1 MKVQTTGRILLHS
14 LFRRRKIIAGL
25 ALSILG
31 TIFLGSL
38 LWPPSYVA
46 LCSVI
51 IQGRNYENLLLS
63 EPRQGG
69 QSTVL
74 MNPKEEVNSEIE
86 IIRSRPV
93 LERVVE
99 SLKLH
104 ARKDARDEGLGE
116 FVRRAIR
123 SALRPARSLLIK
135 KGLVR
140 ERSEQG
146 AFEAAVARLGQKLKI
161 EPAIDSQ
168 IVRII
173 YRDSDPVL
181 ASQVVNKVAE
191 EYLHQHLVINLKRAE
206 GSFYAEQIKTVQG
219 ELTALQDQL
228 EKMKSREGIISFS
241 EQSKALLKKLESF
254 DVARATVQ
262 KEIISRRSKVE
273 RTREL
278 LRSNPDILI
287 PLPEIAK
294 DPQIEDLENK
304 LVNLRFQLEALRKR
318 YTEGSR
324 PVVTARE
331 QVAEIQ
337 AQIRD
342 QVSRFL
348 DREMAELRKLQ
359 AEEQALTQTINAL
372 NAEIKRLPATEL
384 ALSNLEKQIEVKQ
397 AGLTGLWKRHQDSS
411 VAQATDFRLE
421 NVKIV
426 SRASVPLKPATPNLF
441 LNMSLG
447 LILALVV
454 GFSAAFFVEYWDDSL
469 KVPEDVEQHLGLPVF
484 ASIPEL

>member
-1 MKVQTTGRILLHS
+1 MKVNTTGRILFHS
-14 LFRRRKIIAGL
+14 LFRRWKMIAGL
-25 ALSILG
+25 GLSIMG
-31 TIFLGSL
+31 TILIGSL
-38 LWPPSYVA
+38 LWSPSYIA

-51 IQGRNYENLLLS
+51 IQGRNYENLLLP
-63 EPRQGG
+63 ELRQGG
-69 QSTVL
+69 QATVFV
-74 MNPKEEVNSEIE
+74 NRKEEINSEIE

-99 SLKLH
+99 SLRLH

-123 SALRPARSLLIK
+123 SALKPARNLLIR
-135 KGLVR
+135 KGLAR
-140 ERSEQG
+140 ERSEQD
-146 AFEAAVARLGQKLKI
+146 AFEAAVIRLSQRLKV
-161 EPAIDSQ
+161 EPATDSQ

-173 YRDSDPVL
+173 YRDPDPVM

-191 EYLHQHLVINLKRAE
+191 EYLDQHLTINLKRAE

-228 EKMKSREGIISFS
+228 EKMKNREGIISFS
-241 EQSKALLKKLESF
+241 EQSRALLKKLEGF

-262 KEIISRRSKVE
+262 KEIISKRSKVE
-273 RTREL
+273 KIREL
-278 LRSNPDILI
+278 LRSNPDLLI

-294 DPQIEDLENK
+294 DPQIEDLENE

-324 PVVTARE
+324 QVVTARE
-331 QVAEIQ
+331 QVAETR

-348 DREMAELRKLQ
+348 DREMAELRKLE

-372 NAEIKRLPATEL
+372 NADIRRLPATEL

-397 AGLTGLWKRHQDSS
+397 AGLTVLWKRHQDSS

-426 SRASVPLKPATPNLF
+426 SRASIPLRPATPNLP

-469 KVPEDVEQHLGLPVF
+469 KVPEDVERYLGLQVF

>member
-1 MKVQTTGRILLHS
+1 
-14 LFRRRKIIAGL
+14 
-25 ALSILG
+25 
-31 TIFLGSL
+31 
-38 LWPPSYVA
+38 VA
-46 LCSVI
+46 ISSVI
-51 IQGRNYENLLLS
+51 IHGRNYENRLFP
-63 EPRQGG
+63 EQRQGG
-69 QSTVL
+69 QATVF
-74 MNPKEEVNSEIE
+74 MNPKEEINSEIE

-99 SLKLH
+99 ALKLH
-104 ARKDARDEGLGE
+104 ARKDARDVGLGE
-116 FVRRAIR
+116 FIRRGVR
-123 SALRPARSLLIK
+123 SALKPARSLLMK

-140 ERSEQG
+140 ERTEQD
-146 AFEAAVARLGQKLKI
+146 AFEAAVTKLGQKLKV

-173 YRDSDPVL
+173 YHDSDPVL
-181 ASQVVNKVAE
+181 ASQVANKVAE
-191 EYLHQHLVINLKRAE
+191 EYLTQHLVINLKRAE

-262 KEIISRRSKVE
+262 KEIISKRSKVE
-273 RTREL
+273 KTREL
-278 LRSNPDILI
+278 LRSNPDLLI

-324 PVVTARE
+324 QVVTARE
-331 QVAEIQ
+331 QVAEIR

-397 AGLTGLWKRHQDSS
+397 AGLTVLWKRHQDSS

-421 NVKIV
+421 NVKVV
-426 SRASVPLKPATPNLF
+426 SRASVPLKPATPNLP
-441 LNMSLG
+441 LNMGLG

-469 KVPEDVEQHLGLPVF
+469 KVPEDVERFLGLPVF

>member
-1 MKVQTTGRILLHS
+1 MKVQATGRILLQS
-14 LFRRRKIIAGL
+14 LFRRWGMIAGL
-25 ALSILG
+25 AFSIMG
-31 TIFLGSL
+31 TIFIGSL
-38 LWPPSYVA
+38 LWPRSYVA
-46 LCSVI
+46 VSSVI
-51 IQGRNYENLLLS
+51 IQGRNYENLLFP

-69 QSTVL
+69 QATVF
-74 MNPKEEVNSEIE
+74 MNPKEEINSEIE

-104 ARKDARDEGLGE
+104 ARRDARDVGLGD
-116 FVRRAIR
+116 FVHRGIRA
-123 SALRPARSLLIK
+123 ALNPARSLLMK

-140 ERSEQG
+140 ERSGQDP
-146 AFEAAVARLGQKLKI
+146 FEAAVTRLGQQLRV

-173 YRDSDPVL
+173 YSDPEPVL
-181 ASQVVNKVAE
+181 ASQVVNRVAE
-191 EYLHQHLVINLKRAE
+191 EYLKQHLTINLKLAE
-206 GSFYAEQIKTVQG
+206 SSFFAEQIKTVQG

-228 EKMKSREGIISFS
+228 EKMKSGEGIVSFS
-241 EQSKALLKKLESF
+241 EQSKSLLKKLDGF

-262 KEIISRRSKVE
+262 KEIISKRSKVE
-273 RTREL
+273 KIREL
-278 LRSNPDILI
+278 LRSNPDLLI
-287 PLPEIAK
+287 PLPEIAR
-294 DPQIEDLENK
+294 DPQVEELENK
-304 LVNLRFQLEALRKR
+304 LVNLRFQLEALRQR

-324 PVVTARE
+324 QVVTARE
-331 QVAEIQ
+331 QLEGLRG
-337 AQIRD
+337 QIRD
-342 QVSRFL
+342 QVNRFL

-359 AEEQALTQTINAL
+359 AEEQALTQTIKGL
-372 NAEIKRLPATEL
+372 IAETKRLPATEL
-384 ALSNLEKQIEVKQ
+384 ALANLEKQIEVKQ

-426 SRASVPLKPATPNLF
+426 SRASVPLSPAAPNLP
-441 LNMSLG
+441 LNMGLG

-454 GFSAAFFVEYWDDSL
+454 SFSAAFFAEYWDDSL
-469 KVPEDVEQHLGLPVF
+469 KVPEDVERHLGVPVF